1 MQVVQQSSSAC
12 NWESDSGAWTIE
24 ETLESLDGVIADPEF
39 WQRSRNAMSQRHRRK
54 HLSGVFSN
62 TTLQSLALDER
73 AQAAGIRRLLTLQL
87 S

>member
-1 MQVVQQSSSAC
+1 MQLVQQSSNDC
-12 NWESDSGAWTIE
+12 NWGTDSEDWTIE
-24 ETLESLDGVIADPEF
+24 ETLESLDDVIADPAF

-54 HLSGVFSN
+54 HHSGVFSN